1 MGREV
6 SLALK
11 KNNQLLTIHAYMYT
25 VNFIYIVID
34 YLSVV
39 EKKKYC
45 NVFTNKTYLIF
56 STN

>member
-6 SLALK
+6 SLAFK
-11 KNNQLLTIHAYMYT
+11 KQPIHAHMYT
-25 VNFIYIVID
+25 VIFIYIVIE